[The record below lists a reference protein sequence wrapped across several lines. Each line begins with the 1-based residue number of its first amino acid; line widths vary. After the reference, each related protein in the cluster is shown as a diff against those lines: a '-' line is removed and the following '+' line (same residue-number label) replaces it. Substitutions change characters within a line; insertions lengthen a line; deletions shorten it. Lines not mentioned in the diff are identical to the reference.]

1 MQDRAFATGNNEG
14 FAPTTM
20 GEDVMA
26 RLGIAIAAALLAAA
40 SVPPATAQEWPSA
53 RPIHMM
59 VGFGAGGGTD
69 VATRIVAEP
78 LGEVLGQRIVVE
90 NKPGAGGTIAGDLVA
105 KGAKDGYNAL
115 MISTGHTVSS
125 AMIKSQAYDAVK
137 DFAPVGIIA
146 NSAIAVVVPKDS
158 PAQDLQA
165 LIAMIRKEPGK
176 HNYATIGVGS
186 TQHLTAELF
195 RQRAGLQ
202 AQAVSFRTTGE
213 VVTALLR
220 KDVAFAVDLAHAVKG
235 QVASGEL
242 RLLALATSK
251 RFPSMPE
258 VPTMIEAG
266 MPGFEVDGWYG
277 LVYPAGVPAQVIAKT
292 HKALTEVLSR
302 DSVKKQLANI
312 GAEAALSSPEA
323 FGRLIAEEVVR
334 WREVAKAAGLE
345 PQ

>member
-1 MQDRAFATGNNEG
+1 MQSFAT
-14 FAPTTM
+14 
-20 GEDVMA
+20 
-26 RLGIAIAAALLAAA
+26 RIAIAAVAFAALPAAA
-40 SVPPATAQEWPSA
+40 TADDWPTK
-53 RPIHMM
+53 PIHMM

-90 NKPGAGGTIAGDLVA
+90 NKAGAGGTIAGDLVA
-105 KGAKDGYNAL
+105 KGSKDGYNAL
-115 MISTGHTVSS
+115 MISTGHTVSA

-137 DFAPVGIIA
+137 DFTPVGIIA

-158 PAQDLQA
+158 PANDLQG
-165 LIAMIRKEPGK
+165 LIEFIKKEPGK
-176 HNYATIGVGS
+176 YNYATIGVGS

-242 RLLALATSK
+242 RLLALATGK
-251 RFPSMPE
+251 RFPSIPN

-266 MPGFEVDGWYG
+266 MPGFEVNGWYG
-277 LVYPAGVPAQVIAKT
+277 MVYPAGVPAEVIAKT
-292 HKALTEVLSR
+292 HKALTSVLSR
-302 DSVKKQLANI
+302 DTVKKQLENI

-323 FGRLIAEEVVR
+323 FGKLIAEEVVR
-334 WREVAKAAGLE
+334 WRDVAKAAGLE
-345 PQ
+345 AQ